1 MARMGFETARA
12 VSLVVT
18 VATAVAVASCGGA
31 KSSTFNGKSGDSVAL
46 SGNGGGGSGSAL
58 TSGSLS
64 GSTTTILP
72 DGAVVDSVPDPNC
85 PNGGNTTVSGIVYD
99 PALQNPLYNITV
111 FIPNQLSDLPNL
123 NSGASCAACADYY
136 PANIVAAAG
145 TDVNGHFTITRAANG
160 PAIPVGKNI
169 PIVVQT
175 GKWRMAFTLGEVTA
189 CQDNVAPDK
198 TLRLPAKAS
207 EGNLPDIAISTG
219 GADSLECLPLRI
231 GIDSSE
237 YVAGGGGPG
246 HLHIFQGAGGATMTG
261 GTPRSSASLW
271 DSQADL
277 MKNDVV
283 LLSCEGAETTG
294 VTMASRTDLEDY
306 ANSGGRV
313 FASHF
318 HYSWFNQPPFST
330 ENLATWT
337 PGANALDDTKFF
349 PGAVV
354 TTLNSA
360 AGGTFPE
367 GVALGQW
374 LGVVNALDA
383 NGLLDIWYSRHNAD
397 VSTMN
402 TPSQPWIVLDKSS
415 SMDPGAT
422 QYFSWD
428 TPVGTAG
435 AEKCGRVVYS
445 DLHVSGG
452 PGKSEMNVP
461 ADYPMARGMQGGT
474 VPGQC
479 AMHPLT
485 PQEKAL
491 EFMLFDLSSCLI
503 PVGSPPTPPITP
515 K

>member
-1 MARMGFETARA
+1 MARMSFETARA
-12 VSLVVT
+12 VILL
-18 VATAVAVASCGGA
+18 AGAVAVAGCGGE
-31 KSSTFNGKSGDSVAL
+31 KSSTFNGHSGSSVAL
-46 SGNGGGGSGSAL
+46 SGNGGGGSGSL
-58 TSGSLS
+58 SSGSLS
-64 GSTTTILP
+64 GGTPTILP

-145 TDVNGHFTITRAANG
+145 TDVHGHFTITRAAGG

-175 GKWRMAFTLGEVTA
+175 GKWRMAFTFGEVTA

-237 YVAGGGGPG
+237 YVAGGAGPG
-246 HLHIFQGAGGATMTG
+246 HLHIFQGAGGATTTA
-261 GTPRSSASLW
+261 GTPKSPASLW

-294 VTMASRTDLEDY
+294 VTTASRTDLQNY

-318 HYSWFNQPPFST
+318 HYSWFNQAPFLAQ
-330 ENLATWT
+330 NLAKWT
-337 PGANALDDTKFF
+337 PGANALDDNTFF
-349 PGAVV
+349 PGEVV
-354 TTLNSA
+354 TTLNTA

-383 NGLLDIWYSRHNAD
+383 NGLLDIWFSRHNAD
-397 VSTMN
+397 VSTAN

-435 AEKCGRVVYS
+435 AEQCGRIVYS

-452 PGKSEMNVP
+452 PGKAEGNVP
-461 ADYPMARGMQGGT
+461 PDYPMARGMQGGT
-474 VPGQC
+474 VPDQC

-503 PVGSPPTPPITP
+503 PVGSPPVPPVTP